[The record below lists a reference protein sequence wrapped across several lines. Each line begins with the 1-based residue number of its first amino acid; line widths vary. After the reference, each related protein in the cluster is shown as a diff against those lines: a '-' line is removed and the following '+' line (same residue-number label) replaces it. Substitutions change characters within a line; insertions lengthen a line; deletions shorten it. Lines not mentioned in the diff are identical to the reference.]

1 MMNLCKEFLLKTFLV
16 DENNIIE
23 KEDLQEY
30 NISFDYAGKELS
42 KEDIKCILNA
52 VDSNDKIIINQ
63 QYRQDKVDINSSD
76 SAMENFLTDINSD
89 LETGKI
95 TLCVN
100 ITKGVE
106 KYISVYS
113 SVKLFEYFD
122 SFDFYSFFKFFNSI
136 IKDKPLH
143 FKMLNDNVQLL
154 TDSMCFSNQEGNN
167 SFFKR
172 DEYIDKIRLAT
183 KTNLE
188 FPLYSTP
195 CDFRISV
202 SKSNDNHI
210 SNTVERFKK
219 IEYILSLLC
228 ISNESLLSKQQIKFL
243 FSGLKNIEINYSEY
257 SENDIVVNDFIVD
270 IFNWSYNEGN
280 TVDKL
285 GIVRNVLSINYNNDN
300 FESIS
305 DSEFQSIIGNY
316 LLYLRNNVQD
326 YLKLKETVTI
336 RFQSFCDECSD
347 QITQLSSTLR
357 KNFLALLGYLITVLL
372 TKGISNSID
381 DIFSKEVAI
390 ISSFVLIGSFV
401 VWGLSFIYC
410 RNQMKYLDK
419 KISKFREYY
428 KDIITD
434 KELNKIIDD
443 NTLIIFAKER
453 NNKLIWVYSIIW
465 IVTLVV
471 LFLALDALSGSTK
484 LLYLINFFN

>member
-1 MMNLCKEFLLKTFLV
+1 M
-16 DENNIIE
+16 
-23 KEDLQEY
+23 
-30 NISFDYAGKELS
+30 
-42 KEDIKCILNA
+42 
-52 VDSNDKIIINQ
+52 
-63 QYRQDKVDINSSD
+63 
-76 SAMENFLTDINSD
+76 
-89 LETGKI
+89 
-95 TLCVN
+95 
-100 ITKGVE
+100 
-106 KYISVYS
+106 
-113 SVKLFEYFD
+113 
-122 SFDFYSFFKFFNSI
+122 
-136 IKDKPLH
+136 
-143 FKMLNDNVQLL
+143 
-154 TDSMCFSNQEGNN
+154 
-167 SFFKR
+167 
-172 DEYIDKIRLAT
+172 
-183 KTNLE
+183 
-188 FPLYSTP
+188 
-195 CDFRISV
+195 
-202 SKSNDNHI
+202 
-210 SNTVERFKK
+210 
-219 IEYILSLLC
+219 
-228 ISNESLLSKQQIKFL
+228 
-243 FSGLKNIEINYSEY
+243 
-257 SENDIVVNDFIVD
+257 
-270 IFNWSYNEGN
+270 
-280 TVDKL
+280 

-347 QITQLSSTLR
+347 QISQLSSTLR